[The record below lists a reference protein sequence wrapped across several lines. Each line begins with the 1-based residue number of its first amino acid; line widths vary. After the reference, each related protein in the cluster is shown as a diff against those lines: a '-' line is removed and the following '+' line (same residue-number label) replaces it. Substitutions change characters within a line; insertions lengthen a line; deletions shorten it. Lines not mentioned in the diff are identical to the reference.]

1 MSNPFIL
8 DVRPVLRGTTGSPEA
23 VTLTGPAPHD
33 LGGELLAIHKDAPVR
48 VEATLTNLG
57 GAIMVDA
64 DIHGTATGSCARCL
78 NPLNPDLDFS
88 IQEVFALNEDTVQG
102 DEAHS
107 EEEVVATVDE
117 EDRVDITQAV
127 LDEAGLGIPFSPTC
141 ADYGEECTSETPD
154 PDGVIDA
161 AASDAGA
168 GEGGVDPR
176 WAGLAKIAEDLGAEA
191 QEDRNGA

>member
-117 EDRVDITQAV
+117 EDRVRRMYG
-127 LDEAGLGIPFSPTC
+127 LGGGFLGSSEAGDVDSGGGTPS
-141 ADYGEECTSETPD
+141 AANSSTSRGGGRSTM
-154 PDGVIDA
+154 
-161 AASDAGA
+161 ASSS
-168 GEGGVDPR
+168 
-176 WAGLAKIAEDLGAEA
+176 
-191 QEDRNGA
+191 